1 MFRCRDVLLSL
12 PVRCCL
18 RRHHGVA
25 ASERRDD
32 AADGI
37 GILQRHHVA
46 DAGERHDVG
55 VGEQHGGAFSD
66 LARQGDEACWLLA
79 AFHDEDRLPHAPGFG
94 PPVIWSVEQ
103 LPREIAAAR
112 AGRGMFN
119 MPRWLRDPLS
129 LVYTRWIARR
139 TTLQSA
145 ANRYA
150 AALGAVDALLGTI
163 QDDEWQ
169 RGARFYGERFYSVED
184 LCHTPAQHLI
194 EHRPTIEHLLG

>member
-1 MFRCRDVLLSL
+1 MPLDDHKKGATMTRRIAIAEATAA
-12 PVRCCL
+12 PVPD
-18 RRHHGVA
+18 VA
-25 ASERRDD
+25 ALRAELAHTQTAFEAMLAVLSPAVWRRTGP
-32 AADGI
+32 ASAWS
-37 GILQRHHVA
+37 
-46 DAGERHDVG
+46 
-55 VGEQHGGAFSD
+55 VGEVVTH
-66 LARQGDEACWLLA
+66 L
-79 AFHDEDRLPHAPGFG
+79 
-94 PPVIWSVEQ
+94 IWSVEQ

-163 QDDEWQ
+163 QDDEWP
-169 RGARFYGERFYSVED
+169 RGARFYGERFYE
-184 LCHTPAQHLI
+184 C
-194 EHRPTIEHLLG
+194 